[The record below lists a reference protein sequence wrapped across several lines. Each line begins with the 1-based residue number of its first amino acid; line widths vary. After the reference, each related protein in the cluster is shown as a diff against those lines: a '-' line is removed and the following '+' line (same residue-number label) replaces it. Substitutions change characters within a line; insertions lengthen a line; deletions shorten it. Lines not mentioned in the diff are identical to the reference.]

1 MKSGSEMPDSPEFGS
16 LITASGFIEHMKAV
30 ARGKLKGL
38 ILQSEMPLSM
48 AVQLNGNIF
57 QDFMTN
63 HDIALRIDNAP
74 VLSDYTRAFEAE
86 REEEAFFFQQDPAN
100 HDYMKASES

>member
-1 MKSGSEMPDSPEFGS
+1 MIFKFFPCTFSIMLLFDEVGFRDAGLSRIWS
-16 LITASGFIEHMKAV
+16 LITASGFIKHMKAV

-48 AVQLNGNIF
+48 VVLLNGNIF

-63 HDIALRIDNAP
+63 
-74 VLSDYTRAFEAE
+74 
-86 REEEAFFFQQDPAN
+86 Q
-100 HDYMKASES
+100 MKKFRR